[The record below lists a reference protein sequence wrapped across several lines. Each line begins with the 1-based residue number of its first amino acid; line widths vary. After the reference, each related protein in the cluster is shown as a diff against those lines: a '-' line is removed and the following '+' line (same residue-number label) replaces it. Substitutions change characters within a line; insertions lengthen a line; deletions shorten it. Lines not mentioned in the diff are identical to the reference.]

1 MTPQVPVNLDIECAE
16 AGRKLGEAIKDEK
29 ILNDALAVLEE
40 HGPYAMFL
48 YVRARHKKEV
58 AKRFEEP
65 LVKLLSGTL
74 KLKGNNGLDIA
85 KSAADNLDTLL
96 FVRDLLRNALIYARF
111 HLKAMGGE

>member
-48 YVRARHKKEV
+48 YIRARHKEV
-58 AKRFEEP
+58 TRDFEEP
-65 LVKLLSGTL
+65 LVKLLSRIL
-74 KLKGNNGLDIA
+74 KLNRNNALDIA
-85 KSAADNLDTLL
+85 KSVADDLDKLL

>member
-1 MTPQVPVNLDIECAE
+1 MMPQVPVNLDIECAE

-48 YVRARHKKEV
+48 YIRARHKEV
-58 AKRFEEP
+58 TRDFEEP
-65 LVKLLSGTL
+65 LVKLLSGIL
-74 KLKGNNGLDIA
+74 EPKGNDGLDIA
-85 KSAADNLDTLL
+85 KSAAKDLDTLL
-96 FVRDLLRNALIYARF
+96 FARDLLRNALTYARF

>member
-48 YVRARHKKEV
+48 YIRARHKEV
-58 AKRFEEP
+58 TMDFEEP
-65 LVKLLSGTL
+65 LVKLLSGIL
-74 KLKGNNGLDIA
+74 KLNRNNALDIA
-85 KSAADNLDTLL
+85 KSVADDLDKLL

>member
-48 YVRARHKKEV
+48 YIRARHKEV
-58 AKRFEEP
+58 TRDFEEP

-74 KLKGNNGLDIA
+74 KLNGNNGLDIA

-96 FVRDLLRNALIYARF
+96 FVRDLLRNALIYAQF

>member
-48 YVRARHKKEV
+48 YIRARQV
-58 AKRFEEP
+58 TRDFEEP

-74 KLKGNNGLDIA
+74 KLNGNNGLDIA

-96 FVRDLLRNALIYARF
+96 FVRDLLRNALIYAQF

>member
-1 MTPQVPVNLDIECAE
+1 MTPEICVNLDIQCAE
-16 AGRKLGEAIKDEK
+16 AGRELGKSIKEEK
-29 ILNDALAVLEE
+29 VLNDALAVLEE

-48 YVRARHKKEV
+48 YIRARHKEV
-58 AKRFEEP
+58 TRDFEEP

-74 KLKGNNGLDIA
+74 KLNGNNGLDIA

-111 HLKAMGGE
+111 HLKAMGGK